1 MVHQEENAALLALR
15 GGLRGRFRRSFDC
28 MENAFEVL
36 QDRLDHTATP
46 AERAELT
53 PLLEELQTQAALPAP
68 PGRPGIGRG
77 HGGIAAWHL

>member
-36 QDRLDHTATP
+36 QDLSLIHISEPTRH
-46 AERAELT
+46 
-53 PLLEELQTQAALPAP
+53 
-68 PGRPGIGRG
+68 
-77 HGGIAAWHL
+77 